1 MPYRFRFPTAIY
13 SLLFLI
19 AVYTVAC
26 SAQAGDA
33 SLDTLRQLT
42 KDGKLP
48 AESVVAGIETR
59 YAGKQAASP
68 NGSSHRARSTKSHCS
83 LGLSSTPVTFRL
95 GTTTGSRCGRS
106 SLRAF

>member
-13 SLLFLI
+13 SLIFLI

-33 SLDTLRQLT
+33 SLDTLRKLT

-59 YAGKQAASP
+59 YAGKKTGALAKLL
-68 NGSSHRARSTKSHCS
+68 RARIIKHTSGPLNAKGTDVAMEE
-83 LGLSSTPVTFRL
+83 LVVAYERL
-95 GTTTGSRCGRS
+95 EME
-106 SLRAF
+106 